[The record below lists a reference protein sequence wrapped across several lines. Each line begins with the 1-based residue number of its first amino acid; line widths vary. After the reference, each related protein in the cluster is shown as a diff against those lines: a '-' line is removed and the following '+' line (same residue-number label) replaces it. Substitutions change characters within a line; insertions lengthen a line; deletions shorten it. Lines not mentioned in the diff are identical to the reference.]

1 MVAPLVGFAIGAAAR
16 AVAKKVAT
24 DASKKAAAKAAKA
37 ASVAQKKN
45 YKEKVTIPSKRA
57 VKTAKAEIKVEKKAL
72 KAANKPTN
80 KTGTKADRADRTA
93 LQGNSN
99 FIKNAS
105 PARANRTRGG
115 SLAAIKTYGG
125 QGVATAKLTPKQAAY
140 QASIS
145 KQLNP
150 VRKAKPTTKK

>member
-1 MVAPLVGFAIGAAAR
+1 MAKKKAKPSLKEGLKEDAR
-16 AVAKKVAT
+16 LIRKGAVAGLVTVANLIPTGRAAKTVAKVAG
-24 DASKKAAAKAAKA
+24 KAAVKSVAKANA
-37 ASVAQKKN
+37 
-45 YKEKVTIPSKRA
+45 RG
-57 VKTAKAEIKVEKKAL
+57 L

-80 KTGTKADRADRTA
+80 KTGTKADRSDRTT

-99 FIKNAS
+99 LIKNAS